1 MSKINLET
9 KTKEQE
15 ILKAYLEANASDIL
29 ADKINNG
36 VRIEKEGKT
45 LTNRKNLETFMKF
58 ATEEAKK
65 QAEKGANV
73 AMIEDKVV
81 FGWLIHYFEED
92 SIEGILYNEDGSE
105 YKKAI
110 TQPTVTATKVPVKKQ
125 ESNIISMFD
134 GMDDIYQSAD
144 VEENDDDSD
153 EVVSVPEYSPLYQKF
168 LDYQAKYPNL
178 VVIMKIGDFYEIFGE
193 NAKTIGNKFDL
204 TITSRDI
211 GNGERTPM
219 VGYPYHMANVYLDR
233 ILKDFS
239 VVVIEDSEEK
249 VYEKIEKLYD
259 SDTFVQVSTGEVI
272 EDTEFDTDIVAK
284 LFSIFGDEMEGY

>member
-1 MSKINLET
+1 MSKIDLEI

-36 VRIEKEGKT
+36 VKTEKDGKT
-45 LTNRKNLETFMKF
+45 LINRKSLETFMKF

-110 TQPTVTATKVPVKKQ
+110 TQHTVTATKVPVKKQ

-144 VEENDDDSD
+144 IEENDDDSD

-193 NAKTIGNKFDL
+193 SAKTIGNKFDL

-219 VGYPYHMANVYLDR
+219 IGYPYHMANVYLDR

-239 VVVIEDSEEK
+239 VVVIEDGEEK

>member
-1 MSKINLET
+1 MSKIDLET

-15 ILKAYLEANASDIL
+15 ILKAYLEKSASNIL

-36 VRIEKEGKT
+36 VKIEKDGKT
-45 LTNRKNLETFMKF
+45 LVNRKSLETFMKF

-65 QAEKGANV
+65 QAEKGTNV

-110 TQPTVTATKVPVKKQ
+110 TQHTVTTAKVPVKKQ

-144 VEENDDDSD
+144 IEEEDGDSD
-153 EVVSVPEYSPLYQKF
+153 EEVSVPEYSPLYQKF

-178 VVIMKIGDFYEIFGE
+178 VIIMKIGDFYEIFGE
-193 NAKTIGNKFDL
+193 NAKAIGNKFDL

-239 VVVIEDSEEK
+239 VVVIEDGEEK

>member
-1 MSKINLET
+1 MSKIDLET

-15 ILKAYLEANASDIL
+15 ILKAYLEENASNIL

-36 VRIEKEGKT
+36 IKIEKDGKT
-45 LTNRKNLETFMKF
+45 LINRKSLETFMKF

-110 TQPTVTATKVPVKKQ
+110 TPPTVTATKVPVKKQ

-144 VEENDDDSD
+144 IEEDDDSD
-153 EVVSVPEYSPLYQKF
+153 EVASVPKYSPLYQKF

-193 NAKTIGNKFDL
+193 NAKAIGNKFDL

-249 VYEKIEKLYD
+249 VYEKIEKIYD

>member
-1 MSKINLET
+1 MSKIDLET

-15 ILKAYLEANASDIL
+15 ILKAYLEENASNIL

-36 VRIEKEGKT
+36 VKIEKDGKT
-45 LTNRKNLETFMKF
+45 LINRKSLETFMKF

-110 TQPTVTATKVPVKKQ
+110 TQHTVTTAKVPVKKQ

-144 VEENDDDSD
+144 IEEEDGDSD

-178 VVIMKIGDFYEIFGE
+178 VIIMKIGDFYEIFGE
-193 NAKTIGNKFDL
+193 NAKAIGNKFDL

-239 VVVIEDSEEK
+239 VVVIEDGEEK